1 MVEKLLAQE
10 VINMDTVEV
19 FGLLMKMWPLFL
31 GFITLVIVLAKMHGD
46 IIVLKEK
53 VKVAFDLIYNM
64 NKK

>member
-1 MVEKLLAQE
+1 ME
-10 VINMDTVEV
+10 TVEI
-19 FGLLMKMWPLFL
+19 FSLLMKMWPLFL

-53 VKVAFDLIYNM
+53 VKVAFELINSM

>member
-1 MVEKLLAQE
+1 
-10 VINMDTVEV
+10 MDTVEV

-53 VKVAFDLIYNM
+53 VKVAFELINSM

>member
-1 MVEKLLAQE
+1 
-10 VINMDTVEV
+10 MDTVEI

-53 VKVAFDLIYNM
+53 VKVAFELINSM